1 MKTLGYGAVEFL
13 LNPDEQNSEIDG
25 ALVCLV
31 DGQLRYLKFE
41 DLMDPKT
48 KKTTV
53 RTVDISKPA
62 YKVGREYMIR
72 LEREDFENQDRLK
85 ALAQAGSSRE
95 KGLSVEEFKRKFEHL
110 VTDLRGGI

>member
-1 MKTLGYGAVEFL
+1 L

-62 YKVGREYMIR
+62 YKVAREYMIR
-72 LEREDFENQDRLK
+72 LEREDFENQERLK

-95 KGLSVEEFKRKFEHL
+95 RSLSVEEFRKKFEHL